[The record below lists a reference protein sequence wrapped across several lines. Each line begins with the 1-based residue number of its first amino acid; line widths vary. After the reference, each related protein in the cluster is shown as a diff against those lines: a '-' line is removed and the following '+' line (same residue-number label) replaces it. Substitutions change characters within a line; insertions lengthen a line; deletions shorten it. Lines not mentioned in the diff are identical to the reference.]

1 MVAKT
6 PQYNTVYF
14 PIFSAISM
22 SFNAYSHLFNVLE
35 PRKHNSIDRVKAKL
49 TLVLIHDTT
58 SDFST
63 FRLMDSNSANLE

>member
-1 MVAKT
+1 MVSKI

-22 SFNAYSHLFNVLE
+22 SSNAYAHLFNVLE
-35 PRKHNSIDRVKAKL
+35 PRKHISIYRVKAKL
-49 TLVLIHDTT
+49 SLVLIHDTT
-58 SDFST
+58 RDFST

>member
-35 PRKHNSIDRVKAKL
+35 PVSIAALIVLKL
-49 TLVLIHDTT
+49 L
-58 SDFST
+58 
-63 FRLMDSNSANLE
+63 SNV